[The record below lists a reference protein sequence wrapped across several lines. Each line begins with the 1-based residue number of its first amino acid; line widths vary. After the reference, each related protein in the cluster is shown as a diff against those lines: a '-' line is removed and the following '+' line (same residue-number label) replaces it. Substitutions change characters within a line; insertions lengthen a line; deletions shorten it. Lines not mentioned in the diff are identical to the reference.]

1 MFDLNDNETKEFD
14 RAILYALL
22 KGKEKEIKTC
32 IAVTKRQ
39 NEFYG
44 TESDK
49 RYYLNKRTLPYR

>member
-22 KGKEKEIKTC
+22 KGEEKEIKTC

-49 RYYLNKRTLPYR
+49 RY